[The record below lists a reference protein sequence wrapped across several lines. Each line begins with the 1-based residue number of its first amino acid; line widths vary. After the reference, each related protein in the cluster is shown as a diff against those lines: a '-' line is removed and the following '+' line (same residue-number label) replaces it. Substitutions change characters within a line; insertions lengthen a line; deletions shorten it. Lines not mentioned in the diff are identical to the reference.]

1 MIFVLLAMIAMC
13 ILIFCLVLK
22 LVFRKEI
29 ILKEVF
35 IYLSVSIIISI
46 VISFVIEVL
55 FIKFD
60 QSSEMYLVPLIS
72 VVLFLVL
79 NFILFKTKS
88 KIKNSI
94 LAIVVMGILFL
105 IYITIYGNFKNDL
118 NNKFL
123 FNLNSTN
130 KLFEKNDHKIQN
142 EYKIFLGNE
151 SENKQDIKLEV
162 QNEEIKIIQP
172 LDAVIH
178 LQAKERL
185 FISILLE
192 SNQKDIKSES
202 INIKATNGQNEEMR
216 STIFIYS
223 K

>member
-1 MIFVLLAMIAMC
+1 MIFVLLAMIAIC

-22 LVFRKEI
+22 LIFRKEI
-29 ILKEVF
+29 LLKEVF
-35 IYLSVSIIISI
+35 TYLSVSVIISVI
-46 VISFVIEVL
+46 ISFVLEGL

-60 QSSEMYLVPLIS
+60 QLSEMYLLPLIS

-79 NFILFKTKS
+79 NLILFKTKS

-94 LAIVVMGILFL
+94 LAIVVIGILFL

-172 LDAVIH
+172 EEAVIH

-185 FISILLE
+185 FITILLE

-202 INIKATNGQNEEMR
+202 INIKANNGQNEETR
-216 STIFIYS
+216 STIFIYNN
-223 K
+223 